1 MREFVDFD
9 KDRLMAVAALFGNSF
24 SLDWLTEL
32 TTCKPGSVLA
42 ILEEGI
48 QHGILDKQPGWF
60 LAFKSPPEQKALAE
74 RLSLE
79 EKEYWHGQIAN
90 LLFRELPNDVQKSQ
104 MIADHLYNIRNDLSG
119 CRLLLNAAVA
129 LSRSNSFTTALSY
142 YQKAFDDLSGIN
154 GPEADHLFIETAL
167 KYTEICSGRVA
178 AEKAR
183 EILQEAGA
191 KARRLGLRQEISLL
205 ETYLG
210 FTYYCES
217 LYGRAIQCF
226 DNGWEM
232 AKSIDDPVFRK
243 FAGTFHTFSY
253 FCKGQIVNVIR
264 SYEESVPVIEN
275 LSMEYYQ
282 PVLACAVG
290 LCYGLNGLFSQGLGL
305 VDAIRKHCLKNDH
318 FIPNYVHMNMA
329 FLMIHLHRP
338 DDALSFLNRMVD
350 DGDSDQLLRAGY
362 IAAFA
367 HYLKGEKKEAFKSL
381 KYCLE
386 RRRSFNIGISTH
398 GLWFE
403 LCKAMEEGELP
414 RFEGI
419 RLEDEI
425 NFYIEEKNILIKG
438 IAYRYK
444 AFIQE
449 REKQSIEKI
458 VETLALS
465 SKLLEE
471 AGAIFEQCRSLQAL
485 IRQQILRGDQ
495 PAAEETKSKIR
506 TILGS
511 FSHNFVPNDLRAFID
526 ASAHDPESLIEE
538 ILNLSQD
545 MSTIRDEKRLMQ
557 RIISTSNRI
566 TGAERGAIFGIKKDG
581 PKFQIGLKATR
592 NISAAQTESPT
603 FASAQKMIEEVVET
617 GKGRIARIPSDA
629 MQPGQE
635 QILSQICVPMVIR
648 NKVVGALYHDNSII
662 PNSFKDED
670 LKLLGYFGTQ
680 AAIALDH
687 AETYTNIQSLNKK
700 LYQEKQYYKEQTFQ
714 DADFKGFIGRSP
726 CLIEVMNKIRQV
738 ADTETTVLILGE
750 TGVGKEMVARAL
762 HNHSSRQNQPFI
774 KVLCNALPESLI
786 GSELFGHEKGAFT
799 GSLQRRIGR
808 FELADGGTLFLD
820 EIGDLPFDI
829 QTTLLR
835 VLQSKEFERVG
846 GSQTIRSDFRLITA
860 TNRDLEEA
868 VRIKKFRED
877 LYYRLNVF
885 PIYVPPLNERID
897 DIPLLTYHFFK
908 IFCTR
913 LGKVFDGIPQKEMNK
928 LLKHD
933 WPGNI
938 RELEGV
944 IERAVIMSK
953 SPHFRIPEIGGARKR
968 YTETEAH
975 VTMKDMECSHILR
988 TMERTGWKLRGPG
1001 GAAEALEMNYSTL
1014 CARMRKLGIVRPSG
1028 YPRGRRKGT

>member
-1 MREFVDFD
+1 MKEFLDFD

-32 TTCKPGSVLA
+32 TTCKPGTILA
-42 ILEEGI
+42 VLEEGI
-48 QHGILDKQPGWF
+48 QNEILDKQPGWF
-60 LAFKSPPEQKALAE
+60 LAFKDSGTQKVMAE

-90 LLFRELPNDVQKSQ
+90 LLFRELPNDVQKPK
-104 MIADHLYNIRNDLSG
+104 MIADHLYNIQNDLSG

-129 LSRSNSFTTALSY
+129 LSRANSFTTALSY
-142 YQKAFDDLSGIN
+142 YQKAFDDLSRIN
-154 GPEADHLFIETAL
+154 GSDADTLFIETTL
-167 KYTEICSGRVA
+167 KYAEICSGRVD

-183 EILQEAGA
+183 AVFQEAGA
-191 KARRLGLRQEISLL
+191 KAQRLGLRKELSLI
-205 ETYLG
+205 ETYLA
-210 FTYYCES
+210 FTYYCQS
-217 LYGRAIQCF
+217 MYGRASQCF
-226 DNGWEM
+226 ENGWEI
-232 AKSIDDPVFRK
+232 AKSIEDPEFLK
-243 FAGTFHTFSY
+243 FARTFHTFSF
-253 FCKGQIVNVIR
+253 FCKGQLANVIR
-264 SYEESVPVIEN
+264 SYEESLPVIDN
-275 LSMEYYQ
+275 LSTQYYQ

-305 VDAIRKHCLKNDH
+305 VDAIRKHCLKNDN

-338 DDALSFLNRMVD
+338 DDALHFLNYVVD
-350 DGDSDQLLRAGY
+350 DGDSDQFLRARY

-367 HYLKGEKKEAFKSL
+367 HFLKGEKKEAFKSL

-386 RRRSFNIGISTH
+386 RRRAFNIGISTH

-414 RFEGI
+414 RFDGI

-449 REKQSIEKI
+449 RERQSTETII
-458 VETLALS
+458 ETLALS

-471 AGAIFEQCRSLQAL
+471 AGAIFERCRSLQAL
-485 IRQQILRGDQ
+485 IRQQILKGDQ
-495 PAAEETKSKIR
+495 LSAEETKGKIR

-511 FSHNFVPNDLRAFID
+511 FSHNFVPNDLLAFID
-526 ASAHDPESLIEE
+526 ANSHDPESLIAE

-566 TGAERGAIFGIKKDG
+566 TGAERGAIFGIKKNG
-581 PKFQIGLKATR
+581 SKFQIGLKATR

-603 FASAQKMIEEVVET
+603 FYSAQKMIEEVVET
-617 GKGRIARIPSDA
+617 GKGRIARISSDTK
-629 MQPGQE
+629 QSSHE
-635 QILSQICVPMVIR
+635 QILSQICAPMVIR

-670 LKLLGYFGTQ
+670 LKLLGYFGSQ

-687 AETYTNIQSLNKK
+687 AETYTKIQNLNKR

-714 DADFKGFIGRSP
+714 DTDFKGFIGRSP
-726 CLIEVMNKIRQV
+726 CLIEVMNKIKQV

-762 HNHSSRQNQPFI
+762 HNHSSRQKQPFI

-799 GSLQRRIGR
+799 GSSQRRIGR

-829 QTTLLR
+829 QTGLLR
-835 VLQSKEFERVG
+835 VLQNKEFERVG
-846 GSQTIRSDFRLITA
+846 GSQTIHSDFRLVTA

-868 VRIKKFRED
+868 VRMKKFRED

-885 PIYVPPLNERID
+885 PIYVPPLRERIN
-897 DIPLLTYHFFK
+897 DIPLLAYYFFK
-908 IFCTR
+908 IFSTR
-913 LGKVFDGIPQKEMNK
+913 LGKVFDGIPQKEMNN
-928 LLKHD
+928 LMKHD

-938 RELEGV
+938 RELEGI

-953 SPHFRIPEIGGARKR
+953 SPHFRIPEIGVTRKK
-968 YTETEAH
+968 YAEGESN
-975 VTMKDMECSHILR
+975 VTMKDLERSHILR
-988 TMERTGWKLRGPG
+988 TMEITGWKLRGPG
-1001 GAAEALEMNYSTL
+1001 GAAESLDMNYSTL

-1028 YPRGRRKGT
+1028 YLRGRIKGT